1 MDQLQVLLI
10 EDNEGDIFLF
20 KEALESWNMV
30 NPLQIARNGQEAM
43 SYFNKLET
51 NQISSKPDLIFLDIN
66 LPFINGIDLL
76 KYIKLHQQFQ
86 DIPIIMFTS
95 CDLEFE
101 INETFQHYACHYIV
115 KPLNGN
121 DFSNDIAQVLSKWK
135 QIAELPNTN
144 PMHLVYHA

>member
-10 EDNEGDIFLF
+10 EDNEGDIYLF

-51 NQISSKPDLIFLDIN
+51 NQLTSKPDLIFLDIN

-76 KYIKLHQQFQ
+76 KYIKFHQQFKN
-86 DIPIIMFTS
+86 IPIVMLTS

-101 INETFQHYACHYIV
+101 INETFKHYACHYIV
-115 KPLNGN
+115 KPLNGT

-135 QIAELPNTN
+135 QIADLQNVN
-144 PMHLVYHA
+144 PMNLVYHA

>member
-30 NPLQIARNGQEAM
+30 NPVQIIRNGQDAM
-43 SYFNKLET
+43 RYFNDLEV
-51 NQISSKPDLIFLDIN
+51 NLLSQKPDLIFLDIN
-66 LPFINGIDLL
+66 LPFVNGLDLL
-76 KYIKLHQQFQ
+76 KHIKLQQQFKN
-86 DIPIIMFTS
+86 IPIVMLTS

-101 INETFQHYACHYIV
+101 INETFKHYACHYIV

-135 QIAELPNTN
+135 QIAELPNIN
-144 PMHLVYHA
+144 PMNLVYHA